1 MEWLQQLDVGKFLLF
16 TLVLTRVSGLLMT
29 APIYGTADIPTQ
41 VRALFTLAIAVLV
54 FPSQW
59 QVPVPDPGNLA
70 EYLILVGSEL
80 VIGAGLGFGIAILFS
95 GIDLA
100 GQLIDQVSGLMIAE
114 VFDPTQGNNT
124 SIISRLLFLVTLSIF
139 VAIGGHRIVMAGLL
153 DTFRTIPPGSAAMPA
168 SLGETLVTLIGQS
181 FVLGIR
187 AAAPV
192 VASMLLANV
201 VLGLIARALPQLNI
215 LVIGFGINALLAL
228 GVLGIS
234 LGAAVWVFQDQ
245 VEPAVAAVL
254 DGLKSARYAVGSTQ

>member
-16 TLVLTRVSGLLMT
+16 TLVLSRVSGLLMT
-29 APIYGTADIPTQ
+29 APIYGTAEIPMQ

-70 EYLILVGSEL
+70 QYLVFVGSEL
-80 VIGAGLGFGIAILFS
+80 VIGAALGLGVTILFS

-100 GQLIDQVSGLMIAE
+100 GKLIDQVSGLLIAE
-114 VFDPTQGNNT
+114 VFDPTQDNNT
-124 SIISRLLFLVTLSIF
+124 SIISRLLFLITLSIF

-153 DTFRTIPPGSAAMPA
+153 DTFRTIPPGSAIFPA
-168 SLGETLVTLIGQS
+168 SLGDTLVTLIGQS
-181 FVLGIR
+181 FILGIR

-192 VASMLLANV
+192 VASMLLANL

-215 LVIGFGINALLAL
+215 LVIGFGVNTLLAL

-234 LGAAVWVFQDQ
+234 LGGAVWVFQDQ

-254 DGLKSARYAVGSTQ
+254 NGLKSAGYAVSSTQ